1 MIIGRKHLQFLHE
14 VRTLPRFI
22 RIDCGT
28 ETRKM
33 AAIQTYLSS
42 KVSDL
47 DDPVD
52 SVIYGPSTTNK
63 IERWW
68 KDLHERLEKYFK
80 EQLVA
85 LLRKN
90 LYNPHDLYHRTILA
104 FVYIPVRQKECDIF
118 VENWNSH

>member
-1 MIIGRKHLQFLHE
+1 MIIQKKYLQFLHE
-14 VRTLPRFI
+14 VRTLARFI

-52 SVIYGPSTTNK
+52 SAIYFPSTTNK

-68 KDLHERLEKYFK
+68 GDLYESIEKYFK
-80 EQLVA
+80 G
-85 LLRKN
+85 
-90 LYNPHDLYHRTILA
+90 
-104 FVYIPVRQKECDIF
+104 
-118 VENWNSH
+118 